1 MHFLKIERIFI
12 MKIAISGKGGVGK
25 TTFAAFLI
33 KSLQKAGKKVLAIDA
48 DPDANLAQA
57 LGAKN
62 ASEIT
67 PISKMRS
74 LIEERTDSKVGTMG
88 GFFKINPKVSDLPEK
103 LSIDADGVKLMVLG
117 GVKAAEGGCI
127 CPESVLL
134 KVLVTH
140 LILFRDEVII
150 LDMEAGLEHLGR
162 GTARAVDKMIVVV
175 EPGRRSMETANEIK
189 RLSEELGIKDL
200 LIVGNKIRSQK
211 DKDFLLK
218 NMEDFN
224 FLGFLPFN
232 DNIIE
237 ADLDDRPPYELSPDG
252 LEIVSHMI
260 QENFKE
266 N

>member
-1 MHFLKIERIFI
+1 

-33 KSLQKAGKKVLAIDA
+33 KSLQMRGKTVLAIDA

-67 PISKMRS
+67 PISKMKS

-103 LSIDADGVKLMVLG
+103 LSVDADGVKLMVLG

-140 LILFRDEVII
+140 LILTRDEIVV

-175 EPGRRSMETANEIK
+175 EPGRRSMETAGEIR
-189 RLSEELGIKDL
+189 RLSQELGIKDL

-211 DKDFLLK
+211 DKDFLLDK
-218 NMEDFN
+218 MHDFT
-224 FLGFLPFN
+224 FLGFLPYN
-232 DNIIE
+232 DTIIE
-237 ADLDDRPPYELSPDG
+237 ADLDNKPPYELNPDG
-252 LEIVSHMI
+252 LKIVSQMI
-260 QENFKE
+260 KDNFKE

>member
-1 MHFLKIERIFI
+1 

-33 KSLQKAGKKVLAIDA
+33 RSLQLKGKSVLAIDS

-67 PISKMRS
+67 PISEMKS
-74 LIEERTDSKVGTMG
+74 LIEERTETKIGTMG
-88 GFFKINPKVSDLPEK
+88 GLFKMNPKVSDLPEK
-103 LSIDADGVKLMVLG
+103 LSVDVDGVKLMVLG
-117 GVKAAEGGCI
+117 GVKGAEGGCI
-127 CPESVLL
+127 CPQSVLL

-140 LILFRDEVII
+140 LILARDEVVV
-150 LDMEAGLEHLGR
+150 LDMETGLEHLGR

-175 EPGRRSMETANEIK
+175 EPGTRSIETARQIK
-189 RLSEELGIKDL
+189 RLSDELGIKDL
-200 LIVGNKIRSQK
+200 LIVGNKIRSEK

-218 NMEDFN
+218 NMNNFS

-232 DNIIE
+232 EDIIE
-237 ADLDDRPPYELSPDG
+237 ADLDGRPPYEKDPEG
-252 LEIVSHMI
+252 LKIVTQMI
-260 QENFKE
+260 QGYFE
-266 N
+266 

>member
-1 MHFLKIERIFI
+1 

-33 KSLQKAGKKVLAIDA
+33 KSLQLKGKSVLAIDS

-67 PISKMRS
+67 PISEMKS
-74 LIEERTDSKVGTMG
+74 LIEERTETKIGTMG
-88 GFFKINPKVSDLPEK
+88 NLFKMNPKVSDLPEK
-103 LSIDADGVKLMVLG
+103 LSIDVDGVKLMVLG

-127 CPESVLL
+127 CPQSVLL
-134 KVLVTH
+134 KVLVSH
-140 LILFRDEVII
+140 LILARNEVVV

-175 EPGRRSMETANEIK
+175 EPGSRSIETARQIK
-189 RLSEELGIKDL
+189 RLSDELGIKNL
-200 LIVGNKIRSQK
+200 LIVGNKIRSQR
-211 DKDFLLK
+211 DRDFLLK
-218 NMEDFN
+218 NMNNFS

-232 DNIIE
+232 EDIIE
-237 ADLDDRPPYELSPDG
+237 ADLDGRPPYEKDPEG
-252 LEIVSHMI
+252 LKIVSQMM
-260 QENFKE
+260 QGYFE
-266 N
+266 

>member
-1 MHFLKIERIFI
+1 

-33 KSLQKAGKKVLAIDA
+33 KSLQRSGKTVLAIDA

-67 PISKMRS
+67 PISKMKS
-74 LIEERTDSKVGTMG
+74 LVAERTDAKIGSWG

-103 LSIDADGVKLMVLG
+103 LSVDADGVRLMVLG

-140 LILFRDEVII
+140 LILVRDEVVI

-175 EPGRRSMETANEIK
+175 EPGRRSMETAGEIK
-189 RLSEELGIKDL
+189 RLSQELGIKDL

-218 NMEDFN
+218 NMDGFN
-224 FLGFLPFN
+224 FLGFLPYN
-232 DNIIE
+232 DTIIE
-237 ADLDDRPPYELSPDG
+237 ADLDDKPPYEMDHEA
-252 LEIVSHMI
+252 LEIVSQMI
-260 QENFKE
+260 KENFKE

>member
-1 MHFLKIERIFI
+1 MHFLKIERIFV

-25 TTFAAFLI
+25 TTFAAFLV

-88 GFFKINPKVSDLPEK
+88 GFFKLNPKVSDLPEK
-103 LSIDADGVKLMVLG
+103 LSVDADGVKLMVLG

-140 LILFRDEVII
+140 LILFRDEVIV

-162 GTARAVDKMIVVV
+162 GTARAVDKMVVVV

-211 DKDFLLK
+211 DTDFLLK

-232 DNIIE
+232 DDIIE
-237 ADLDDRPPYELSPDG
+237 ADLDDKPPYELNPDG